1 MPMQLLPVTVPR
13 WAMTGPDLNL
23 LTSLDIL
30 LEEASV
36 TRAAQRLGL
45 STSAMSRTLG
55 RLRETTGDLLLVRA
69 GRELVLTPHA
79 EQLRESCRQVML
91 DARRMLAPAMPALD
105 LESLQRRFVIRAND
119 GFVSALAPGL
129 ITTIGRQAAGVTL
142 QFMAKPRKSVGHL
155 RDGQT
160 DLDIGVLT
168 VMGPEI
174 KIQALFR
181 DRFVAVIREGHPM
194 AIHGELSL
202 EDYLSCGHVVASR
215 HDQGRGPVDQ
225 ALAEIGR
232 QRRISTIV
240 PGFPAVLDVVL
251 DSDLI
256 GLVPASLL
264 TARNAFHALGLRRFA
279 LPASTPD
286 ITISQMWHPRMDA
299 DPAHRWLRQTVKAY
313 CRQQLGDL
321 A

>member
-1 MPMQLLPVTVPR
+1 MR
-13 WAMTGPDLNL
+13 GPDRNVLRSRDVL
-23 LTSLDIL
+23 LTK
-30 LEEASV
+30 ASV

-55 RLRETTGDLLLVRA
+55 RLRDTTGDLLLVRA

-91 DARRMLAPAMPALD
+91 DARRMLEPAMPALD
-105 LESLQRRFVIRAND
+105 LENLQRRFVIRAND

-129 ITTIGRQAAGVTL
+129 ITTIGRLVAGITQ
-142 QFMAKPRKSVGHL
+142 QFRAKPRKSVEHL

-160 DLDIGVLT
+160 DLDIGVLSI
-168 VMGPEI
+168 MGPGI
-174 KIQALFR
+174 KIQALLR
-181 DRFVAVIREGHPM
+181 DHFVTVIRE
-194 AIHGELSL
+194 
-202 EDYLSCGHVVASR
+202 DDLSCGHVVTSR

-225 ALAEIGR
+225 ALAEAGR
-232 QRRISTIV
+232 QRRISALV
-240 PGFPAVLDVVL
+240 HGFPAVLDVVL

-264 TARNAFHALGLRRFA
+264 TARHAFRALGLRRFA

-313 CRQQLGDL
+313 GHQQLGDL